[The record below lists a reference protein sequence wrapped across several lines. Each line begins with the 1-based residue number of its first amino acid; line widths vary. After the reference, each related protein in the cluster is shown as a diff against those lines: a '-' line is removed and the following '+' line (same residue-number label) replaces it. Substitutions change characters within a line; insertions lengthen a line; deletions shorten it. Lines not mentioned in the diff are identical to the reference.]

1 VERARNK
8 NGHARRNG
16 RGNVLVTV
24 REDGSH
30 LEITGGQSDDAGL
43 IQLRRNGGRK
53 RQQLRQLEELLV
65 LFDAARSRGV
75 LAFLFHHDFLR
86 AAAGCCEAVD
96 VDRIAVVVVEM
107 MMTMMMAAVLLLLIS
122 RAQIQR
128 V

>member
-1 VERARNK
+1 
-8 NGHARRNG
+8 
-16 RGNVLVTV
+16 V

-53 RQQLRQLEELLV
+53 RQQLRQLEKLLV
-65 LFDAARSRGV
+65 LFDAARSRSV

-86 AAAGCCEAVD
+86 TAAGRGKAVD
-96 VDRIAVVVVEM
+96 VDRIVVVVAEM
-107 MMTMMMAAVLLLLIS
+107 MMMMAVLLLLI

-128 V
+128 VRRRAVA

>member
-1 VERARNK
+1 
-8 NGHARRNG
+8 
-16 RGNVLVTV
+16 VLVTV

-65 LFDAARSRGV
+65 LFDAARSRGI

-86 AAAGCCEAVD
+86 TAAGCCEAVD
-96 VDRIAVVVVEM
+96 VDRIVVVVVEPVMMTM
-107 MMTMMMAAVLLLLIS
+107 MMMMMAAVLLLLI
-122 RAQIQR
+122 RVQIQR
-128 V
+128 VRRGAVA